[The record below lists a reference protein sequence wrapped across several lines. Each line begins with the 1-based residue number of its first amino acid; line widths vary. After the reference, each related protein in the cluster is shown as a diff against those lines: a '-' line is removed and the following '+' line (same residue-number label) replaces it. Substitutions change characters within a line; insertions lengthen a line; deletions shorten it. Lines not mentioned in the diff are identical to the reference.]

1 MLNIF
6 AGTIKNTNAITM
18 KISIDISYY
27 PLHENFKKEIL
38 DFIQRINLYPEIKC
52 VTNGM
57 STQVFGEYKDVMNVI
72 QKEMEQSFE
81 FPHSVFVM
89 KIVNADLQTN

>member
-1 MLNIF
+1 
-6 AGTIKNTNAITM
+6 M

-27 PLHENFKKEIL
+27 PLHENFKEEII
-38 DFIQRINLYPEIKC
+38 DFIGRINSYKQITC

-57 STQVFGEYKDVMNVI
+57 STQIFGEYEDVMNAI
-72 QKEMEQSFE
+72 HIEMEKSFE